1 MKVFL
6 KEDMRMLIKKKKG
19 QSTVEYIILV
29 TAVVVVIIFFVL
41 NPGSPFQTR
50 LNDTL
55 GNATDAMANMAARLN
70 GAFAPA
76 P

>member
-1 MKVFL
+1 
-6 KEDMRMLIKKKKG
+6 MLIKKKKG

-29 TAVVVVIIFFVL
+29 TAVVAVVIAFVVL
-41 NPGSPFQTR
+41 PNSPFRQKVNQTM
-50 LNDTL
+50 
-55 GNATDAMANMAARLN
+55 GNATDGMVNMAARLN

>member
-1 MKVFL
+1 
-6 KEDMRMLIKKKKG
+6 MLIKKKKG

-29 TAVVVVIIFFVL
+29 TAVVAVIIFFVV
-41 NPGSPFQTR
+41 NPGSPFRTKV
-50 LNDTL
+50 NDTL
-55 GNATDAMANMAARLN
+55 GNATDAMSNMAGRLN

>member
-1 MKVFL
+1 
-6 KEDMRMLIKKKKG
+6 MLIKKKKG

-29 TAVVVVIIFFVL
+29 TAVIAVVIVFVV
-41 NPGSPFQTR
+41 NGNSPFRQKM
-50 LNDTL
+50 NQTL
-55 GNATDAMANMAARLN
+55 GNGTDAMANMAARLN

>member
-1 MKVFL
+1 
-6 KEDMRMLIKKKKG
+6 MLIKKKKG

-29 TAVVVVIIFFVL
+29 TAVVVVIIFFVV
-41 NPGSPFQTR
+41 NPGSPFRTR
-50 LNDTL
+50 MNDTL
-55 GNATDAMANMAARLN
+55 GNATDGMVNMASRLN

>member
-1 MKVFL
+1 
-6 KEDMRMLIKKKKG
+6 MLIKKKKG

-29 TAVVVVIIFFVL
+29 TAVVVVIIFFVV
-41 NPGSPFQTR
+41 NPGSPFRTR
-50 LNDTL
+50 MNDTL
-55 GNATDAMANMAARLN
+55 GNATDSMVNMAGRLN

>member
-1 MKVFL
+1 
-6 KEDMRMLIKKKKG
+6 MLLKKKKG

-29 TAVVVVIIFFVL
+29 TAVVVVIIYFVVSD
-41 NPGSPFQTR
+41 NSPFRQR

-55 GNATDAMANMAARLN
+55 NAATDGMVNMAQRLN
-70 GAFAPA
+70 GVFTPS

>member
-1 MKVFL
+1 
-6 KEDMRMLIKKKKG
+6 MLIKRKKG

-29 TAVVVVIIFFVL
+29 TAVVAVIIFFVVVP
-41 NPGSPFQTR
+41 NSPFRQKMNLT
-50 LNDTL
+50 LDT
-55 GNATDAMANMAARLN
+55 ATNSMTNMAARLN

>member
-1 MKVFL
+1 
-6 KEDMRMLIKKKKG
+6 MLIKKKKG

-41 NPGSPFQTR
+41 GAGSPFRTK
-50 LNDTL
+50 LGNTL
-55 GNATDAMANMAARLN
+55 GNATDAMVNMAQRLN

>member
-1 MKVFL
+1 
-6 KEDMRMLIKKKKG
+6 MLIKKKKG

-29 TAVVVVIIFFVL
+29 TAVVVVIIFFVV
-41 NPGSPFQTR
+41 NPNSPFRNQM
-50 LNDTL
+50 NSTL
-55 GNATDAMANMAARLN
+55 GNATGSMVNMAARLN

>member
-1 MKVFL
+1 
-6 KEDMRMLIKKKKG
+6 MLIKKKKG

-29 TAVVVVIIFFVL
+29 TAVVVVIIFFVVT
-41 NPGSPFQTR
+41 NNSPFRTR
-50 LNDTL
+50 MNDTL
-55 GNATDAMANMAARLN
+55 GNATDAMVNMASRLN

>member
-1 MKVFL
+1 
-6 KEDMRMLIKKKKG
+6 MLIKKKKG

-29 TAVVVVIIFFVL
+29 TAVVAVIIFFVA
-41 NPGSPFQTR
+41 NPGSPFRTKI
-50 LNDTL
+50 NDTL
-55 GNATDAMANMAARLN
+55 GNATGAMANMAGRLN